1 MYIQY
6 NAPKNNKIILYCYLI
21 TWVRTLILKYLPPN
35 LNTIIYIFVSS
46 LKLIATLIIT
56 YLHFFCT
63 SLKGD
68 GQTKV
73 TCVKKHFLQVGNRI
87 LLINGLN
94 DTRVETKIVSVI
106 SEKAFKLSDD
116 VKLDCDAYYVVKLL
130 SRKDQ
135 DSYVSNGIS
144 NM

>member
-1 MYIQY
+1 MTPHLRKFYRKTTSNYLGKNPHLKVPSALPEY
-6 NAPKNNKIILYCYLI
+6 NYLYFCVSFKI
-21 TWVRTLILKYLPPN
+21 N
-35 LNTIIYIFVSS
+35 SNSDN
-46 LKLIATLIIT
+46 
-56 YLHFFCT
+56 YLHFFWT

-68 GQTKV
+68 CQTKV

-94 DTRVETKIVSVI
+94 DIDTRVETKIVSVI

-130 SRKDQ
+130 SRNDQ
-135 DSYVSNGIS
+135 DSYVSNGIP

>member
-1 MYIQY
+1 MGKNPHLKVPSAQPEY
-6 NAPKNNKIILYCYLI
+6 NYLYFCVSFKI
-21 TWVRTLILKYLPPN
+21 N
-35 LNTIIYIFVSS
+35 SNSDN
-46 LKLIATLIIT
+46 
-56 YLHFFCT
+56 YLHFFWT

-130 SRKDQ
+130 SRNDQ
-135 DSYVSNGIS
+135 DSYVSNGICTKYVRKI
-144 NM
+144 NHICTMYLFIHYILAGI

>member
-1 MYIQY
+1 MPSAQPEY
-6 NAPKNNKIILYCYLI
+6 NYLYFC
-21 TWVRTLILKYLPPN
+21 
-35 LNTIIYIFVSS
+35 VSFEIDS
-46 LKLIATLIIT
+46 NSDN
-56 YLHFFCT
+56 YLHFFWT

-130 SRKDQ
+130 SRNDQ
-135 DSYVSNGIS
+135 DSYVSNGICTKYVRKKS
-144 NM
+144 YMYYYLFIHYILAGI